1 MKQSITTIKR
11 NVIIF
16 AFFSTLCG
24 WIGYVV
30 DKVTGQAHYE
40 NIGTE
45 IGSGSL
51 GMLIWL
57 VTPLICT
64 IFLRSFGGD
73 GWKEAGFSIN
83 FKNNKKLYLVSFL
96 VYPLVTIIVIFLG
109 LMTQGIRV
117 TDVKVEFTV
126 YLGILLTQIGTQ
138 FIKNIF
144 EESVWRAYL
153 TNQLIKLKLS
163 DLKLY
168 LLVGF
173 IWWIWHLPYIMK
185 FLSEREIQNTLPVG
199 RFTFFL
205 IGMITVACW
214 TVMYTEIFRITKS
227 VWPLVIMHTME
238 DAVINPLLLLGF
250 VSVEKNQAFLFS
262 LSVGMIPTILYLT
275 VGLVIRKWRKNRSME
290 SRANRVTK
298 DDNVNSFFY
307 LNRGKRLSKVCK
319 NGKS

>member
-1 MKQSITTIKR
+1 
-11 NVIIF
+11 
-16 AFFSTLCG
+16 
-24 WIGYVV
+24 
-30 DKVTGQAHYE
+30 
-40 NIGTE
+40 
-45 IGSGSL
+45 
-51 GMLIWL
+51 MLIWL

-64 IFLRSFGGD
+64 IFLRSFGRD

-83 FKNNKKLYLVSFL
+83 FKNNKKLYLISFL
-96 VYPLVTIIVIFLG
+96 VYPLVTMIVIFLG

-117 TDVKVEFTV
+117 TDVKVEFTA

-238 DAVINPLLLLGF
+238 DAVISPLLLLGF

-275 VGLVIRKWRKNRSME
+275 VGLVIRKWRKKQE
-290 SRANRVTK
+290 
-298 DDNVNSFFY
+298 Y
-307 LNRGKRLSKVCK
+307 
-319 NGKS
+319 GKSS

>member
-83 FKNNKKLYLVSFL
+83 FKDNKKLYLISFL

-117 TDVKVEFTV
+117 TDVKVEFTA
-126 YLGILLTQIGTQ
+126 YLGILLTQVGTQ

-214 TVMYTEIFRITKS
+214 TVMYTEIFRLTKS

-262 LSVGMIPTILYLT
+262 LSVGMIPTILYLL
-275 VGLVIRKWRKNRSME
+275 VGLAIRKWRKNSSME
-290 SRANRVTK
+290 SRANRVIK
-298 DDNVNSFFY
+298 DDSVD
-307 LNRGKRLSKVCK
+307 
-319 NGKS
+319 

>member
-1 MKQSITTIKR
+1 M
-11 NVIIF
+11 
-16 AFFSTLCG
+16 
-24 WIGYVV
+24 
-30 DKVTGQAHYE
+30 
-40 NIGTE
+40 
-45 IGSGSL
+45 
-51 GMLIWL
+51 
-57 VTPLICT
+57 
-64 IFLRSFGGD
+64 
-73 GWKEAGFSIN
+73 
-83 FKNNKKLYLVSFL
+83 
-96 VYPLVTIIVIFLG
+96 IVILLG

-117 TDVKVEFTV
+117 TDVKVEFMA

-214 TVMYTEIFRITKS
+214 TVMYTEIFRITNS

-238 DAVINPLLLLGF
+238 DEVINPLLLLGF
-250 VSVEKNQAFLFS
+250 VSVEKSSFPLLAFSGDDSDYSLFNS
-262 LSVGMIPTILYLT
+262 WSSYTKMEEKTGVWKGELT
-275 VGLVIRKWRKNRSME
+275 K
-290 SRANRVTK
+290 
-298 DDNVNSFFY
+298 
-307 LNRGKRLSKVCK
+307 
-319 NGKS
+319 

>member
-16 AFFSTLCG
+16 AILSSLCG
-24 WIGYVV
+24 RIGYVV

-64 IFLRSFGGD
+64 IFLRSLGGD
-73 GWKEAGFSIN
+73 GCKEAGFSIN
-83 FKNNKKLYLVSFL
+83 FKNNKTLYLVSFL
-96 VYPLVTIIVIFLG
+96 VYLLVTMIVRFLG
-109 LMTQGIRV
+109 LVAQGIRV
-117 TDVKVEFTV
+117 TDVKVELMV
-126 YLGILLTQIGTQ
+126 YLGILLTQIGAQ

-227 VWPLVIMHTME
+227 VWPLVIIHTME

-262 LSVGMIPTILYLT
+262 LSVGMFGP
-275 VGLVIRKWRKNRSME
+275 
-290 SRANRVTK
+290 
-298 DDNVNSFFY
+298 FFI
-307 LNRGKRLSKVCK
+307 
-319 NGKS
+319 

>member
-83 FKNNKKLYLVSFL
+83 FKDNKKLYLVSFL
-96 VYPLVTIIVIFLG
+96 VYPLVTIVVIFLG
-109 LMTQGIRV
+109 LMTQGIRG
-117 TDVKVEFTV
+117 TDVKVEFTA
-126 YLGILLTQIGTQ
+126 YLGILLTQVGTQ

-227 VWPLVIMHTME
+227 VLPLVIMYTME
-238 DAVINPLLLLGF
+238 DAVISPLLLLGF

-262 LSVGMIPTILYLT
+262 LSVGMIPTILYLL
-275 VGLVIRKWRKNRSME
+275 VGLAIRKWRKKQE
-290 SRANRVTK
+290 
-298 DDNVNSFFY
+298 Y
-307 LNRGKRLSKVCK
+307 
-319 NGKS
+319 GKSS

>member
-83 FKNNKKLYLVSFL
+83 FKDNKKLYLISFL

-117 TDVKVEFTV
+117 TDVKVEFTA
-126 YLGILLTQIGTQ
+126 YLGILLTQVGTQ

-185 FLSEREIQNTLPVG
+185 FLSEREIQNTSPVG
-199 RFTFFL
+199 RFAFFL

-214 TVMYTEIFRITKS
+214 TVMYTEIFRLTKS

-262 LSVGMIPTILYLT
+262 LSVGMIPTILYLL
-275 VGLVIRKWRKNRSME
+275 VGLAIRKWRKNSSME
-290 SRANRVTK
+290 SRANRVIK
-298 DDNVNSFFY
+298 DDSVD
-307 LNRGKRLSKVCK
+307 
-319 NGKS
+319 

>member
-64 IFLRSFGGD
+64 IFLRSFGRD

-83 FKNNKKLYLVSFL
+83 FKNNKKLYLISFL
-96 VYPLVTIIVIFLG
+96 VYPLVTMIVIFLG

-117 TDVKVEFTV
+117 TDVKVEFTA

-185 FLSEREIQNTLPVG
+185 FLSEREIHNTLPVG

-238 DAVINPLLLLGF
+238 DAVISPLLLLGF

-275 VGLVIRKWRKNRSME
+275 VGLVIRKWRKKQE
-290 SRANRVTK
+290 
-298 DDNVNSFFY
+298 Y
-307 LNRGKRLSKVCK
+307 
-319 NGKS
+319 GKSS

>member
-199 RFTFFL
+199 RFAFFL

-214 TVMYTEIFRITKS
+214 TVMYTEIFRLTKS
-227 VWPLVIMHTME
+227 VWPLVIMHN
-238 DAVINPLLLLGF
+238 I
-250 VSVEKNQAFLFS
+250 
-262 LSVGMIPTILYLT
+262 
-275 VGLVIRKWRKNRSME
+275 IRKGE
-290 SRANRVTK
+290 LTK
-298 DDNVNSFFY
+298 
-307 LNRGKRLSKVCK
+307 
-319 NGKS
+319 

>member
-16 AFFSTLCG
+16 AILSSLCG
-24 WIGYVV
+24 RIGYVV

-73 GWKEAGFSIN
+73 GWKEAGFSIH

-168 LLVGF
+168 LLIGF

-262 LSVGMIPTILYLT
+262 LSVGMIPTTLYLL
-275 VGLVIRKWRKNRSME
+275 VGLAIRKWRKKQE
-290 SRANRVTK
+290 
-298 DDNVNSFFY
+298 Y
-307 LNRGKRLSKVCK
+307 
-319 NGKS
+319 GKSS

>member
-30 DKVTGQAHYE
+30 DKVTGQAHYG

-83 FKNNKKLYLVSFL
+83 FKNNKKLYLISLL
-96 VYPLVTIIVIFLG
+96 VYPLVTMIVIFLG
-109 LMTQGIRV
+109 LMAQGIRV
-117 TDVKVEFTV
+117 TDVKVEFTA
-126 YLGILLTQIGTQ
+126 YLGILLIQIGTQ

-275 VGLVIRKWRKNRSME
+275 VGLAIRKWREKTGIRKGE
-290 SRANRVTK
+290 LTK
-298 DDNVNSFFY
+298 
-307 LNRGKRLSKVCK
+307 
-319 NGKS
+319 

>member
-168 LLVGF
+168 LLIGF

>member
-64 IFLRSFGGD
+64 IFLRSFGRD

-83 FKNNKKLYLVSFL
+83 FKNNKKLYLISFL
-96 VYPLVTIIVIFLG
+96 VYPLVTMIVIFLG

-117 TDVKVEFTV
+117 IDAKVEFTA

-238 DAVINPLLLLGF
+238 DAVISPLLLLGF

-275 VGLVIRKWRKNRSME
+275 VGLVIRKWRKKQE
-290 SRANRVTK
+290 
-298 DDNVNSFFY
+298 Y
-307 LNRGKRLSKVCK
+307 
-319 NGKS
+319 GKSS